1 MVMQATAVSAVD
13 NSGTTMDLLWRLNRG
28 YSQRLG
34 RARSRLELL
43 ARLLADRQADAAT
56 QEAVEIVIRECEQ
69 LYEEYRR
76 WRFTYYYRSPQDR
89 RMVED
94 AHGQGRALAQ
104 FARMRQRHAQR
115 AGQIAAHLNYYR
127 PPAGWTAIPQG
138 DLWSLTTE
146 AFTDLQTLEYVE

>member
-1 MVMQATAVSAVD
+1 MVKPVD
-13 NSGTTMDLLWRLNRG
+13 DSGVTMDLLWRLNRV

-43 ARLLADRQADAAT
+43 ARLLADRQADAAI
-56 QEAVEIVIRECEQ
+56 QEAVEIVVRECEQ
-69 LYEEYRR
+69 FYEEYRR
-76 WRFTYYYRSPQDR
+76 WRSTYYYRSPQDR

-115 AGQIAAHLNYYR
+115 AAQIAAHLDYYR
-127 PPAGWTAIPQG
+127 PPAVWTTIPQG
-138 DLWSLTTE
+138 DLWSLTTQ
-146 AFTDLQTLEYVE
+146 AFSDLQTLEYAE